1 MFPRIFPG
9 APSYL
14 STPSAVNRSSPS
26 KRRKVATKRHNALQ
40 SEWQNKD
47 IISSYDVLKSSIVEH
62 LRVIQATTN
71 VKLCEDHVVVYNLN
85 KVDDNDHFAHIS
97 LTIRILQDMSV
108 RVFVH
113 SERLPDS
120 DLKWALS
127 HTNGLLQF
135 WSQLDNIITRYSGCV
150 PEHRDIRNDMIVE
163 SIENISSDTEDRIT
177 HTLLF
182 LADQLRLVFAKPKG
196 RRYTTDMI
204 IRAFTWYQKSTSCY
218 VAIKRLL
225 CLPSV
230 RLLRDVASY
239 FNVGCSNSSYN
250 YLSNKVQYLKPS
262 ELLVIL

>member
-26 KRRKVATKRHNALQ
+26 KRRKVATKRHNELQ

-47 IISSYDVLKSSIVEH
+47 LISSYDVLKSSIVEH

-85 KVDDNDHFAHIS
+85 KVDDKEHSAHIS
-97 LTIRILQDMSV
+97 LTIRILQDMSI

-113 SERLPDS
+113 SERLPDG
-120 DLKWALS
+120 DLKWALT
-127 HTNGLLQF
+127 HTNGLFQF

-150 PEHRDIRNDMIVE
+150 PEQLDRDTRIDMIAE
-163 SIENISSDTEDRIT
+163 SIENISSDTEDPMT

-182 LADQLRLVFAKPKG
+182 IADQLRLVFAKPKG
-196 RRYTTDMI
+196 RRYTTDNNNNI
-204 IRAFTWYQKSTSCY
+204 CLKSNIQTS
-218 VAIKRLL
+218 
-225 CLPSV
+225 SV
-230 RLLRDVASY
+230 DCAPHVY
-239 FNVGCSNSSYN
+239 
-250 YLSNKVQYLKPS
+250 
-262 ELLVIL
+262 